1 MSNFTIKIETNAA
14 AVGRAT
20 GEFRGLALQSVASA
34 MDRENQFTIGHIS
47 RTKLSQRGPKTLG
60 VVTNRLRGSLRA
72 TPAQV
77 GGSGVDSGIGTNVK
91 YAAVHE
97 FGSRPYVIR
106 PKRGRFLRFATPRGV
121 VFARQV
127 NHPGLPARAPFSTG
141 IEERSEN
148 YSAALAA
155 AIEEAWSK

>member
-1 MSNFTIKIETNAA
+1 MSKFTIKIESNAA
-14 AVGRAT
+14 EIV
-20 GEFRGLALQSVASA
+20 RGFKEWPRVMAQSVASA
-34 MDRENQFTIGHIS
+34 MDRENQFTIGHIT

-60 VVTNRLRGSLRA
+60 VVSGRLRGSVRA
-72 TPAQV
+72 TAALASTFSVTSQ
-77 GGSGVDSGIGTNVK
+77 IGTNVK

-106 PKRGRFLRFATPRGV
+106 PKTARFLRFATPRGV

-127 NHPGLPARAPFSTG
+127 NHPGLPARAMFSTG

-148 YSAALAA
+148 YSTALAA

>member
-1 MSNFTIKIETNAA
+1 MSRFTIKVTSNVPEVARE
-14 AVGRAT
+14 VGA
-20 GEFRGLALQSVASA
+20 FRGLAAQAVASA
-34 MDRENQFTIGHIS
+34 MDRENQLTIGHIT

-60 VVTNRLRGSLRA
+60 VISNRLRGSARA
-72 TPAQV
+72 VAAV
-77 GGSGVDSGIGTNVK
+77 VRGSSVESGIGSNVK
-91 YAAVHE
+91 YAGVHE
-97 FGSRPYVIR
+97 FGSRPYTIR
-106 PKRGRFLRFATPRGV
+106 PKSARFLRFATPRGV

-148 YSAALAA
+148 YSTALAE

>member
-1 MSNFTIKIETNAA
+1 MSRFSIKISSNAA
-14 AVGRAT
+14 DVSRGFKEWPRVM
-20 GEFRGLALQSVASA
+20 GLAVASA

-60 VVTNRLRGSLRA
+60 VVSNRLRGSVRA
-72 TPAQV
+72 TAARASTFSVTSQI
-77 GGSGVDSGIGTNVK
+77 GSNVK

-106 PKRGRFLRFATPRGV
+106 MKDKKLRFATPRGV

-127 NHPGLPARAPFSTG
+127 NHPGLPARAPFATG

-148 YSAALAA
+148 YSVALSE
-155 AIEEAWSK
+155 AIERAWSK